1 MHYIIINNS
10 ENINRLTY
18 GAGTW
23 EYKENNLLVNSIYV
37 DDEVNMPSRIVKKF
51 RVNSVVDIFNDI
63 INHLNKQKE
72 KD

>member
-1 MHYIIINNS
+1 
-10 ENINRLTY
+10 
-18 GAGTW
+18 
-23 EYKENNLLVNSIYV
+23 
-37 DDEVNMPSRIVKKF
+37 MPSRIVKKF